1 MPETDT
7 QVNAESLD
15 SAEIRIKK
23 VKKNSKG
30 VVTIHYQRPNGD
42 EFDDFTMA
50 CKSYP
55 HPDFLQ
61 ALADLVPHAAEICEL
76 PQSYHENLQVSGVS
90 FSYKDDNM
98 GAVITA
104 QKKLKTHPAPL
115 IINTPHKPVEPYAE
129 GGDDSATLSTG
140 CVMILD
146 RLQKEAELYI
156 GGKRGVAPVEDGDE
170 VVGIDAEEQADRA
183 ASDATE

>member
-1 MPETDT
+1 MPET
-7 QVNAESLD
+7 
-15 SAEIRIKK
+15 RIKK
-23 VKKNSKG
+23 VKKSKATG
-30 VVTIHYQRPNGD
+30 IVTIHYQIANGED
-42 EFDDFTMA
+42 WDSYTLA

-55 HPDFLQ
+55 HPDLLN
-61 ALADLVPHAAEICEL
+61 ALAELIPHVMEICEL
-76 PQSYHENLQVSGVS
+76 PQSYQEGLEVSGVS
-90 FSYKDDNM
+90 FSYNEKVGVM

-129 GGDDSATLSTG
+129 GGDDSASLSTG